1 MKRGKPVPAKPSP
14 AQHRDTLAGLGAYF
28 PEKLNCLVMSWGC
41 WGKNKGIPHLELLTP
56 SVSAHTTLPHRQ
68 DIRGPSLRN
77 CVSKKRELKILI
89 TGKIIYPNAE
99 FSISSLVLYS

>member
-1 MKRGKPVPAKPSP
+1 MRQTCASRTLTSSAPGHFGWVRGLFPGEIKLLGHELGMPGEKI
-14 AQHRDTLAGLGAYF
+14 REFLTL
-28 PEKLNCLVMSWGC
+28 NS
-41 WGKNKGIPHLELLTP
+41 TP
-56 SVSAHTTLPHRQ
+56 SLSAHTTLPHRQ

-89 TGKIIYPNAE
+89 TGKIICPNAE